1 LNGNNLTGTIPDTLR
16 TAVRLKELAL
26 QRNQL
31 SGSIPDAIG
40 WPIEQILH
48 L

>member
-1 LNGNNLTGTIPDTLR
+1 MNGNNLTGTIPDTIR
-16 TAVRLKELAL
+16 TAVELQELAL

-31 SGSIPDAIG
+31 TGSIPDAIG
-40 WPIEQILH
+40 WPINQIVH